1 MDNYLKKIC
10 DNFIYSTKVFASF
23 MFIVA
28 VIGLLIQPWFAFEKL
43 DLPLRKYKY
52 LEKQMPKTE
61 FEIFTKEIESLPKGA
76 KEEFINKI
84 YDVKIKKLIQK
95 YN

>member
-10 DNFIYSTKVFASF
+10 DNFLYSTKVFASF

-52 LEKQMPKTE
+52 LEK
-61 FEIFTKEIESLPKGA
+61 
-76 KEEFINKI
+76 
-84 YDVKIKKLIQK
+84 
-95 YN
+95 